1 MQEEHEQ
8 EHELDKGKEER
19 EGEEWKRRTA
29 HVILLIAIL
38 PMVVDESSPVSRTKP
53 SRPSQWLGR
62 PRRPGRRE
70 LACKQDDTPFS
81 VPAQRKGAAHCRVCS
96 GMTRILYITI
106 IYIIIYIIYN
116 SLAAQRK
123 GAAHCRVCSDMTRI
137 L

>member
-1 MQEEHEQ
+1 MEEEDCPRH
-8 EHELDKGKEER
+8 
-19 EGEEWKRRTA
+19 
-29 HVILLIAIL
+29 
-38 PMVVDESSPVSRTKP
+38 SPHRHP
-53 SRPSQWLGR
+53 SHG
-62 PRRPGRRE
+62 GRRE

-137 L
+137 LYITIIYITYYI